1 MNRRFTLGFDKFSGL
16 YLFAAFIVIF
26 GVWSPDNFLTINTAH
41 TIASQQ
47 AVAGMVALA
56 LLLPMVCGHFDLS
69 IGAMANLG
77 GMIAVIAQVEHGVA
91 PLPAIGLAVVAGLIV
106 GFVNGLIV
114 IGLRVNSFIATLG
127 MGSVLA
133 AFQTIVTNSQVP
145 VPPPSLFWTELTQT
159 KVFGFQ
165 VVILYLI
172 VLALIIWWVLAFTPA
187 GRFMYATG
195 DNPDAARLSGVRTDK
210 WSWLTLIAS
219 AVLSSLA
226 GVLYV
231 SLTGPSLTFGATFLL
246 PAFAAVFLG
255 STQLIPGKFN
265 VWGTLIAIIVLATGV
280 TGLQLVSEIQWV
292 QDMFNGVALIVAVA
306 LSAQRQRSVGSRWR
320 RIRRRRSIA
329 ENGDG
334 GGRGDGRL
342 SGAPPGLAAEE
353 GAAAP
358 R

>member
-1 MNRRFTLGFDKFSGL
+1 MSRRFSFGFDKFSGL

-26 GVWSPDNFLTINTAH
+26 GFWSPDNFLTVNTAH

-77 GMIAVIAQVEHGVA
+77 GMIAVIAQTEHGVA
-91 PLPAIGLAVVAGLIV
+91 PLPAIGLAVLAGLIV

-114 IGLRVNSFIATLG
+114 VGLRVSSFIATLG

-145 VPPPSLFWTELTQT
+145 LPPPSLFWGELTQS

-165 VVILYLI
+165 IVVLYLI
-172 VLALIIWWVLAFTPA
+172 VLAVIIWWVLAYTPA

-195 DNPDAARLSGVRTDK
+195 DNTDAARLSGVRTDK
-210 WSWLTLIAS
+210 WSWLSLMAS
-219 AVLSSLA
+219 AALSALA

-255 STQLIPGKFN
+255 STQLIPGRFN
-265 VWGTLIAIIVLATGV
+265 VWGTLIAIVVLATGV

-306 LSAQRQRSVGSRWR
+306 LSAQRQRSVSGRWGR
-320 RIRRRRSIA
+320 LRRRRQIA
-329 ENGDG
+329 DDAGDVG
-334 GGRGDGRL
+334 GSDG
-342 SGAPPGLAAEE
+342 GLAAET
-353 GAAAP
+353 GTAAAS

>member
-1 MNRRFTLGFDKFSGL
+1 MSRRFSFGFEKFSGL
-16 YLFAAFIVIF
+16 YLFAAFIIIF
-26 GVWSPDNFLTINTAH
+26 GFWSPDNFLTINTAH

-77 GMIAVIAQVEHGVA
+77 GMIAVIAQTEHGVA
-91 PLPAIGLAVVAGLIV
+91 PLPAIGIAVLAGLIV

-145 VPPPSLFWTELTQT
+145 LPPPSLFWGELTQS

-165 VVILYLI
+165 IVVLYLI
-172 VLALIIWWVLAFTPA
+172 ALAIIIWWILAFTPA

-195 DNPDAARLSGVRTDK
+195 DNTDAARLSGVRTDK
-210 WSWLTLIAS
+210 WSWISLIAS
-219 AVLSSLA
+219 AMLSALA

-231 SLTGPSLTFGATFLL
+231 SLTGPSLTFGSTFLL

-255 STQLIPGKFN
+255 STQLIPGRFN
-265 VWGTLIAIIVLATGV
+265 VWGTLIAIVVLATGV

-306 LSAQRQRSVGSRWR
+306 LSAQRQRSVSGGLR
-320 RIRRRRSIA
+320 RLRRRKRIA
-329 ENGDG
+329 GEGSDAGGSDG
-334 GGRGDGRL
+334 
-342 SGAPPGLAAEE
+342 GLAAET
-353 GAAAP
+353 GTAAASP
-358 R
+358 